1 MSFSEKMAVITFVCL
16 LIVLFLSLRRK
27 R

>member
-1 MSFSEKMAVITFVCL
+1 MSFSEKMAVITFVGL
-16 LIVLFLSLRRK
+16 LIVLVLNLRRK

>member
-1 MSFSEKMAVITFVCL
+1 MSFSEKMAIVTFVCL
-16 LIVLFLSLRRK
+16 LIVLFVSLRRK